1 MIIVEKSVSYFYL
14 LPTDYPTYMADHV
27 RLLLA
32 GLNNLETEVQR
43 ARALLD
49 QAAESSAVGLLLKQV
64 EALGK
69 EVESHVMRRLPADGS
84 QRAVQRLRED
94 QQKLTRHQ
102 LLRYQSQDRY
112 SV

>member
-1 MIIVEKSVSYFYL
+1 MTIVEKSVSYFYL

-27 RLLLA
+27 MLLLA
-32 GLNNLETEVQR
+32 GLNN
-43 ARALLD
+43 LD

-69 EVESHVMRRLPADGS
+69 EVESHVKRRLPADGS

-94 QQKLTRHQ
+94 QQKLTR
-102 LLRYQSQDRY
+102 YTI
-112 SV
+112 